1 MDAKKREREKGQS
14 NERRDNTEG
23 GGGWMDGEGWRVG
36 GMDRWVSLNS
46 NPRA

>member
-1 MDAKKREREKGQS
+1 MNVEKRDREKGQS

-23 GGGWMDGEGWRVG
+23 RWMDGEGWRAG

-46 NPRA
+46 NLRI